1 MAVKLNLLP
10 PELAVDKN
18 LGTVLKLARSLGIIV
33 LAAFIL
39 FVVGVSGF
47 FVYDSIVLKN
57 LTADVATV
65 TNQIKSMGADEQ
77 QIVLLK
83 DRIKKISSVKSIP
96 TGMPNLIAV
105 DPFISNL
112 SSNSSISSLNVDPQ
126 KIELLINFKTNDDL
140 SSFLKSFST
149 STAFKT
155 VTLTSFSLNPTT
167 GYSLGLTVQA
177 K

>member
-18 LGTVLKLARSLGIIV
+18 LGAALKITRSLGIIS

-47 FVYDSIVLKN
+47 FIFDSITLKN
-57 LTADVATV
+57 LNTDVNTL
-65 TNQIKSMGADEQ
+65 TSQISVQSTSEQ

-83 DRIKKISSVKSIP
+83 DRIKKISSIQSTP
-96 TGMPNLIAV
+96 TSLSNLIAI
-105 DPFISNL
+105 DPFLSNL
-112 SSNSSISSLNVDPQ
+112 SSTATIGELNVDSQ
-126 KIELLINFKTNDDL
+126 KMNLLVNFKSNDDL
-140 SSFLKSFST
+140 SNFLKNMSNSGV
-149 STAFKT
+149 FKT
-155 VTLTSFSLNPTT
+155 VTLTSFGLNPSS
-167 GYSLGLTVQA
+167 GYSVGTSIQI